1 MTPVLSF
8 KGVSKSFRL
17 QNDRPKS
24 FQARL
29 IDVFNPHKKSV
40 ETINILKDV
49 SFNLDRGETLGIIGI
64 NGAGKSTLLK
74 LAAHIIRPD
83 RGTIITQ
90 GRVTGLLE
98 LGAGFHP
105 DLSGRENIYLNGAML
120 GLSQQEI
127 NQKLDR
133 IVDFA
138 GLSEFI
144 DTPIRNYSSGMLVRL
159 GFAVAAHVDADVL
172 LIDEALSVG
181 DAKFQPKSRQRLVE
195 YKEQGGSS
203 ILVSHDMRSLK
214 SLCNRILLLHKG
226 RCIADSTPEEVVD
239 QYLRL
244 IDQELLTEL
253 VKPSQDSGPTLN
265 VKITDVQLVDIDN
278 HPKQIFESGEPAL
291 LKFNFTVDKP
301 VESPV
306 FQAQILAVGS
316 MYPVDGVIVH
326 GTNTARHKLE
336 TGIVNGQG
344 CASVYYPHLNLL
356 EGDYVFRVGIMPND
370 KIARYYSIL
379 QHACSFKIHSNHQ
392 LGVGIAVID
401 HEWRVTKEQN

>member
-1 MTPVLSF
+1 MIPVISF
-8 KGVSKSFRL
+8 KGVSKRFRL
-17 QNDRPKS
+17 QNDHPRS
-24 FQARL
+24 FQAHLVEIFKSRGNL
-29 IDVFNPHKKSV
+29 GRTIDV
-40 ETINILKDV
+40 LKEI
-49 SFNLDRGETLGIIGI
+49 SFELNSGESLGIIGD
-64 NGAGKSTLLK
+64 NGTGKSTLLK
-74 LAAHIIRPD
+74 LAARIIRPN
-83 RGTIITQ
+83 RGTIITR

-105 DLSGRENIYLNGAML
+105 DLSGRENVYLNGAML
-120 GLSQQEI
+120 GLSRQEI
-127 NQKLDR
+127 TKKLDR
-133 IVDFA
+133 IVAFA

-181 DAKFQPKSRQRLVE
+181 DAKFQPKSRQRLME

-214 SLCNRILLLHKG
+214 SLCDRILLLHKG
-226 RCIADSTPEEVVD
+226 QCVAYGSPEEVID

-244 IDQELLTEL
+244 IDQELLSEL
-253 VKPSQDSGPTLN
+253 VKPTHTSGPVLN

-356 EGDYVFRVGIMPND
+356 EGDYVFRVGIMPSD

-379 QHACSFKIHSNHQ
+379 QHACSFKIHDNHQ
-392 LGVGIAVID
+392 LGAGIAMID
-401 HEWRVTKEQN
+401 HEWRVIKE